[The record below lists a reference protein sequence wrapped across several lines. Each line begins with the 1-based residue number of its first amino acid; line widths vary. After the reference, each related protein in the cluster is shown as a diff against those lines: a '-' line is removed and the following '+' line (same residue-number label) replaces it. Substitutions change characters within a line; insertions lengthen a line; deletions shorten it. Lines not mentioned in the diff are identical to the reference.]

1 VTPTQVT
8 CSSAAFLAAWQHLDL
23 GVMPIVLHV
32 QHDSLTR
39 STAWAELTELDLVQ
53 GNEIDPWF
61 ASAFKLVA
69 NPPRAAD
76 LRLGI
81 GRRGVRALACSAG
94 SGGVLAVLS
103 ANQLTVRETQE
114 DLAAELV
121 ALVPPFTP
129 GMHLRGQFGA
139 AVLDASGRRRRAAD
153 FVDFHDTDEG
163 RYLADGTAADED
175 VLTARVDALL
185 SDLDG

>member
-1 VTPTQVT
+1 VT

-23 GVMPIVLHV
+23 GAMPIVLHV

-53 GNEIDPWF
+53 GNEIDAWL
-61 ASAFKLVA
+61 ASAFKLLA
-69 NPPRAAD
+69 NPPRAVD

-81 GRRGVRALACSAG
+81 GRTGVRALAGSAG
-94 SGGVLAVLS
+94 SGGVLAVLR
-103 ANQLTVRETQE
+103 ANELTVCETRA
-114 DLAAELV
+114 DLVGELV
-121 ALVPPFTP
+121 ALVPPFTA
-129 GMHLRGQFGA
+129 GTQLRGQFGA
-139 AVLDASGRRRRAAD
+139 AVLDASGRRRRAPD

-175 VLTARVDALL
+175 VLTARVGALL